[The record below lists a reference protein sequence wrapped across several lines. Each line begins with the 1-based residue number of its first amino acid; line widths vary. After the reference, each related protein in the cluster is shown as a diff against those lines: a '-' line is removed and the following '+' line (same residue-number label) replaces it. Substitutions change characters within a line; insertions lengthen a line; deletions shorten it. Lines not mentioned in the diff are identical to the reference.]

1 MGVNPLVL
9 KKIETQRTS
18 MKKLIPILS
27 ILSILLVPVPVYA
40 HAFGQRYDLPI
51 PLSYFMAGAAAT
63 VALSF
68 VVIGIFLRGGSA
80 QFRYPRFN
88 LLSLPGATLTSQIKV
103 LAAQVISALLLLLVL
118 ATSLFG
124 SDNPLAN
131 FSPTFVWIIWWV
143 GMGYIAAL
151 FGNLWMLINPWKA
164 LYEWTEWLLK
174 SLGAKFP
181 FALSL
186 SNGMSAGLRPYPA
199 GWDAMPALIAF
210 LAFVW
215 LENVYPGS
223 IIPRYL
229 GIIIIAYSVYTFGG
243 MLLYGKHV
251 WLRYGDPFAVL
262 FGIFAR
268 FSPTEVRVLGGSCE
282 QCELDCDTD
291 SEADDSCVDCYACYE
306 RAVVSRQQMNS
317 FPLDGG
323 RSGWGC
329 ASITAQFN
337 IRPWAAGLVS
347 VGRVSWQ
354 TCAFVV
360 LALAAVT
367 FDGLQETTNWLAVQT
382 VGLRLLGPG
391 GVSVVDTLGVVLIPL
406 LFLGIYLLFCLGIRA
421 LSSEQASLSEVAR
434 AYVFSLVPIALA
446 YNMAHF
452 LSLLLVQ
459 GQLIIPLAADPFG
472 FGWDVFGGAGYRID
486 PTVISTRFAWIV
498 SVGAIVVGHIIS
510 VYVAHTIAIRR
521 APSHALALR
530 GQYPMLALMVFYTA
544 VSLWIIAQ
552 PIVAQ

>member
-1 MGVNPLVL
+1 MAYRL
-9 KKIETQRTS
+9 S
-18 MKKLIPILS
+18 LIAL
-27 ILSILLVPVPVYA
+27 LAAVGLALVPAPVYA

-68 VVIGIFLRGGSA
+68 VVIGVFLKGGSA

-88 LLSLPGATLTSQIKV
+88 LLSLPGVTLTSRIKSAVAQALSV
-103 LAAQVISALLLLLVL
+103 LMLLLVL
-118 ATSLFG
+118 ATSMFG
-124 SDNPLAN
+124 SDNPLEN

-151 FGNLWMLINPWKA
+151 FGNVWMLINPWKA
-164 LYEWTEWLLK
+164 LFEWAEWLLK
-174 SLGAKFP
+174 RAGT
-181 FALSL
+181 
-186 SNGMSAGLRPYPA
+186 GMPEPRPYRA
-199 GWDAMPALIAF
+199 EWSGMPALIAF

-229 GIIIIAYSVYTFGG
+229 GIIIIAYSVYVFGG

-268 FSPTEVRVLGGSCE
+268 FSPTEVRVVSGNCE
-282 QCELDCDTD
+282 QCELDCDTG
-291 SEADDSCVDCYACYE
+291 SEAYEGPRESSCVDCYACYE
-306 RAVVSRQQMNS
+306 RAGSQQSGVSGQISEVRGRWEVTTRRCS
-317 FPLDGG
+317 A
-323 RSGWGC
+323 RSGQ
-329 ASITAQFN
+329 ASGVREFN

-367 FDGLQETTNWLAVQT
+367 FDGLQETTNWLSVQT
-382 VGLRLLGPG
+382 VGLRLLGPS

-421 LSSEQASLSEVAR
+421 LSGERDSLSEVAR

-459 GQLIIPLAADPFG
+459 GQLIIPLASDPFG
-472 FGWDVFGGAGYRID
+472 FGWDIFGGAGYRID
-486 PTVISTRFAWIV
+486 PMVISARFAWIV
-498 SVGAIVVGHIIS
+498 SIAAIVIGHIVS
-510 VYVAHTIAIRR
+510 VYIAHTIAIRR
-521 APSHALALR
+521 ATSHAFALR

-552 PIVAQ
+552 PIVAG

>member
-1 MGVNPLVL
+1 MTRAVLATLLGVGAFSLAGG
-9 KKIETQRTS
+9 
-18 MKKLIPILS
+18 
-27 ILSILLVPVPVYA
+27 PVYA

-68 VVIGIFLRGGSA
+68 VVIGLFLRGGSA
-80 QFRYPRFN
+80 EYRYPRFN
-88 LLSLPGATLTSQIKV
+88 LLSLPGVPLTSRIKAV
-103 LAAQVISALLLLLVL
+103 VAQVLSVLLLLLVI
-118 ATSLFG
+118 ATSFLG
-124 SDNPLAN
+124 SDNPLEN
-131 FSPTFVWIIWWV
+131 FAPTFVWIIWWV

-164 LYEWTEWLLK
+164 LYEFVEWLLK
-174 SLGAKFP
+174 HVGH
-181 FALSL
+181 
-186 SNGMSAGLRPYPA
+186 GMPEPRLYPP

-223 IIPRYL
+223 IVPRYL
-229 GIIIIAYSVYTFGG
+229 GVITVAYSIYTFGG
-243 MLLYGKHV
+243 MLLYGKHA
-251 WLRYGDPFAVL
+251 WLRYGDPFTML
-262 FGIFAR
+262 YGIFAR
-268 FSPTEVRVLGGSCE
+268 FSPTEVRVVGGGCE
-282 QCELDCDTD
+282 DCEPDCASDVHPSTSSGRTESD
-291 SEADDSCVDCYACYE
+291 CVDCYACYE
-306 RAVVSRQQMNS
+306 RAEPSQR
-317 FPLDGG
+317 
-323 RSGWGC
+323 
-329 ASITAQFN
+329 QFN
-337 IRPWAAGLVS
+337 IRPWAAGLAS

-354 TCAFVV
+354 ACAFVV

-367 FDGLQETTNWLAVQT
+367 FDGLQETTNWLGLQT
-382 VGLRLLGPG
+382 IGLRLLGPG

-406 LFLGIYLLFCLGIRA
+406 LFLGIYLLFCIGIRA
-421 LSSEQASLSEVAR
+421 LSGERASLSEVAR

-459 GQLIIPLAADPFG
+459 GQLIIPLTSDPFG
-472 FGWDVFGGAGYRID
+472 LGWDIFGTAGYRID
-486 PTVISTRFAWIV
+486 PTVVSTKFAWIV
-498 SVGAIVVGHIIS
+498 SVGAIVVGHIVS
-510 VYVAHTIAIRR
+510 VYIAHTIAVRR
-521 APSHALALR
+521 APSHRLALR

>member
-1 MGVNPLVL
+1 MAYRL
-9 KKIETQRTS
+9 S
-18 MKKLIPILS
+18 LIA
-27 ILSILLVPVPVYA
+27 LLVAVGLALAPAPAYA

-63 VALSF
+63 VVLSF
-68 VVIGIFLRGGSA
+68 AVIGIFLRGSSA
-80 QFRYPRFN
+80 QYRYPRFN
-88 LLSLPGATLTSQIKV
+88 LLALPGATLTSRIKSAV
-103 LAAQVISALLLLLVL
+103 AQVISVLLLLLVI
-118 ATSLFG
+118 AASLFG
-124 SDNPLAN
+124 SDNPLTN
-131 FSPTFVWIIWWV
+131 ISPTFVWIIWWV

-164 LYEWTEWLLK
+164 LYEWTEWLLQI
-174 SLGAKFP
+174 LGAKIP

-186 SNGMSAGLRPYPA
+186 SKGMSAGLRPYPA
-199 GWDAMPALIAF
+199 GWDMMPALIAF

-229 GIIIIAYSVYTFGG
+229 GVIIIAYSVYTFGG
-243 MLLYGKHV
+243 MLLYGKHT
-251 WLRYGDPFAVL
+251 WLRCGDPFAVL

-268 FSPTEVRVLGGSCE
+268 FSPTEVRVLGGNCAS
-282 QCELDCDTD
+282 CELDCAPGVSGIRPEPVEGQEESD
-291 SEADDSCVDCYACYE
+291 CVDCYACYD
-306 RAVVSRQQMNS
+306 RAEPAQR
-317 FPLDGG
+317 
-323 RSGWGC
+323 
-329 ASITAQFN
+329 QFN
-337 IRPWAAGLVS
+337 IRPWSAGLVN

-354 TCAFVV
+354 ACAFVI

-367 FDGLQETTNWLAVQT
+367 FDGLQETTNWLTVQT

-391 GVSVVDTLGVVLIPL
+391 GVSVIDTLGVVLIPL

-421 LSSEQASLSEVAR
+421 LSREQASLSEVAR

-459 GQLIIPLAADPFG
+459 GQLIIPLASDPFG
-472 FGWDVFGGAGYRID
+472 FRWDIFGTAGYRID
-486 PTVISTRFAWIV
+486 PTVISTKLAWIV
-498 SVGAIVVGHIIS
+498 SIAAIIIGHIVS
-510 VYVAHTIAIRR
+510 VYIAHTIAIRR
-521 APSHALALR
+521 APGHALALR

-552 PIVAQ
+552 PIVAG

>member
-1 MGVNPLVL
+1 
-9 KKIETQRTS
+9 
-18 MKKLIPILS
+18 MKKTLYILF
-27 ILSILLVPVPVYA
+27 ILSILLLPTPVYS

-51 PLSYFMAGAAAT
+51 PLSYFMAGAATT

-68 VVIGIFLRGGSA
+68 VVIGMFLKGGSA
-80 QFRYPRFN
+80 EYRYPRFN
-88 LLSLPGATLTSQIKV
+88 LLSLPGVTLTSRVKARV
-103 LAAQVISALLLLLVL
+103 AQVLSVLLLLLII

-164 LYEWTEWLLK
+164 LYEWAEWLLK
-174 SLGAKFP
+174 GVGVTMPTPRA
-181 FALSL
+181 
-186 SNGMSAGLRPYPA
+186 YPA
-199 GWDAMPALIAF
+199 SWDAMPALIGF

-223 IIPRYL
+223 IVPRYL
-229 GIIIIAYSVYTFGG
+229 GIVIIVYSLYTFGG
-243 MLLYGKHV
+243 MIVFGKHI
-251 WLRYGDPFAVL
+251 WLKYGDPFSVL

-268 FSPTEVRVLGGSCE
+268 FSPTEVRAVGGGCDE
-282 QCELDCDTD
+282 CELHCDAGYDPSISSGRTD
-291 SEADDSCVDCYACYE
+291 SDCVDCYACFE
-306 RAVVSRQQMNS
+306 RAEPSHQ
-317 FPLDGG
+317 
-323 RSGWGC
+323 
-329 ASITAQFN
+329 QFN
-337 IRPWAAGLVS
+337 LRPWAAGLVS

-354 TCAFVV
+354 ACAFVV

-367 FDGLQETTNWLAVQT
+367 FDGLQETAHWLGVQT
-382 VGLRLLGPG
+382 VGLRMLGPG

-406 LFLGIYLLFCLGIRA
+406 LFLGIYLLFCIGIRA
-421 LSSEQASLSEVAR
+421 LSGESASLSEVAR

-459 GQLIIPLAADPFG
+459 GQFVIPLASDPFG
-472 FGWDVFGGAGYRID
+472 FGWNVFGTAGYRID
-486 PTVISTRFAWIV
+486 PSVISTKLAWIV
-498 SVGAIVVGHIIS
+498 SVAAIVIGHIVS
-510 VYVAHTIAIRR
+510 VYIAHTIAVRR
-521 APSHALALR
+521 APNHSLALR

>member
-1 MGVNPLVL
+1 
-9 KKIETQRTS
+9 
-18 MKKLIPILS
+18 MKKIPILS
-27 ILSILLVPVPVYA
+27 ILIILLLPVPVYA

-68 VVIGIFLRGGSA
+68 VVIGLFLKGGSSEY
-80 QFRYPRFN
+80 RYPRFN
-88 LLSLPGATLTSQIKV
+88 LLSLPGTRLTSRIKAV
-103 LAAQVISALLLLLVL
+103 VAQVLSVLLLLLVL
-118 ATSLFG
+118 ATSFLG

-131 FSPTFVWIIWWV
+131 LSPTFVWIIWWV
-143 GMGYIAAL
+143 GIGYIAAL

-164 LYEWTEWLLK
+164 LYEFAEWLLK
-174 SLGAKFP
+174 RVGV
-181 FALSL
+181 
-186 SNGMSAGLRPYPA
+186 GMPEPRPYPV

-223 IIPRYL
+223 IVPRYL
-229 GIIIIAYSVYTFGG
+229 GVITVAYSIYTFGG

-251 WLRYGDPFAVL
+251 WLRYGDPFAML

-268 FSPTEVRVLGGSCE
+268 FSPTEVRVVGGACNA
-282 QCELDCDTD
+282 CELGCVA
-291 SEADDSCVDCYACYE
+291 SSASQPSPIKGEGAISCVDCYACYE
-306 RAVVSRQQMNS
+306 RAEPSQR
-317 FPLDGG
+317 
-323 RSGWGC
+323 
-329 ASITAQFN
+329 QFN

-354 TCAFVV
+354 ACAFVV

-421 LSSEQASLSEVAR
+421 LSGERASLSEVAR

-459 GQLIIPLAADPFG
+459 GQLIIPLASDPFG
-472 FGWDVFGGAGYRID
+472 FGWDFFGTAGYRID
-486 PTVISTRFAWIV
+486 PTVISTKFAWIV
-498 SVGAIVVGHIIS
+498 SVGAIVVGHIVS
-510 VYVAHTIAIRR
+510 VYIAHTIAVRR
-521 APSHALALR
+521 APSHRLALR

-552 PIVAQ
+552 PIVAG

>member
-1 MGVNPLVL
+1 MKNPLL
-9 KKIETQRTS
+9 
-18 MKKLIPILS
+18 ILS
-27 ILSILLVPVPVYA
+27 ILLVLLVPVPVYA

-68 VVIGIFLRGGSA
+68 VVIGMFLKGGNA
-80 QFRYPRFN
+80 EYRYPRFN
-88 LLSLPGATLTSQIKV
+88 LHSLPGVRFTSRVKAAV
-103 LAAQVISALLLLLVL
+103 AQVLSVSLLLLVL
-118 ATSLFG
+118 ATALFG

-131 FSPTFVWIIWWV
+131 FSPTFVWIVWWV

-164 LYEWTEWLLK
+164 LYEWAEWLLK
-174 SLGAKFP
+174 RAGA
-181 FALSL
+181 
-186 SNGMSAGLRPYPA
+186 GMPAPRSYPA

-223 IIPRYL
+223 IVPRYL
-229 GIIIIAYSVYTFGG
+229 GVIIIAYSVYTFGG
-243 MLLYGKHV
+243 MLLFGKHV
-251 WLRYGDPFAVL
+251 WLRYGDPFSTL

-268 FSPTEVRVLGGSCE
+268 FSPTEVRVNGSGCE
-282 QCELDCDTD
+282 VCELSCDT
-291 SEADDSCVDCYACYE
+291 SSKVDDGCVDCYACYE
-306 RAVVSRQQMNS
+306 RAEPAQR
-317 FPLDGG
+317 
-323 RSGWGC
+323 
-329 ASITAQFN
+329 QFN
-337 IRPWAAGLVS
+337 LRPWAAGLVS
-347 VGRVSWQ
+347 VGHVSWQ

-367 FDGLQETTNWLAVQT
+367 FDGLQETTNWLAAQT
-382 VGLRLLGPG
+382 LGLRLLGSG
-391 GVSVVDTLGVVLIPL
+391 GVSVIDTLGVVLIPL

-421 LSSEQASLSEVAR
+421 LSEERAALPEVAR

-459 GQLIIPLAADPFG
+459 GQHIIPLASDPFG
-472 FGWDVFGGAGYRID
+472 LGWDIFGGAGYRID

-498 SVGAIVVGHIIS
+498 SVGAIVIGHIVS
-510 VYVAHTIAIRR
+510 VYIAHTIAIRR
-521 APSHALALR
+521 ARSHRLALR

>member
-1 MGVNPLVL
+1 
-9 KKIETQRTS
+9 
-18 MKKLIPILS
+18 MKKTLSILF
-27 ILSILLVPVPVYA
+27 ILSILLLPAPVYA

-68 VVIGIFLRGGSA
+68 VVIGMFLKGGSA
-80 QFRYPRFN
+80 EYRYPRFN
-88 LLSLPGATLTSQIKV
+88 LLSLPGVTLTSRIKALV
-103 LAAQVISALLLLLVL
+103 AQVLSVLLLLLVI

-164 LYEWTEWLLK
+164 LYEWAEWLLK
-174 SLGAKFP
+174 CVGKGLPA
-181 FALSL
+181 
-186 SNGMSAGLRPYPA
+186 LRPYPA

-210 LAFVW
+210 LGFVW

-223 IIPRYL
+223 IVPRYL
-229 GIIIIAYSVYTFGG
+229 GIIIIVYSLYTFGG
-243 MLLYGKHV
+243 MIVFGKHI
-251 WLRYGDPFAVL
+251 WLRYGDPFSVL
-262 FGIFAR
+262 FSIFAR
-268 FSPTEVRVLGGSCE
+268 FSPTEVRAVGGGCDE
-282 QCELDCDTD
+282 CELDCDAGSDPSIRSGQTEPD
-291 SEADDSCVDCYACYE
+291 CVDCYACFE
-306 RAVVSRQQMNS
+306 RAEPSHR
-317 FPLDGG
+317 
-323 RSGWGC
+323 
-329 ASITAQFN
+329 QFN
-337 IRPWAAGLVS
+337 LRPWATGLVS

-354 TCAFVV
+354 ACAFVV
-360 LALAAVT
+360 LGLAAVT
-367 FDGLQETTNWLAVQT
+367 FDGLQETTNWLGVQT

-406 LFLGIYLLFCLGIRA
+406 LFLGIYLLFCIGIRA
-421 LSSEQASLSEVAR
+421 LSGESASLSEVAR

-459 GQLIIPLAADPFG
+459 GQLMIPLASDPFG
-472 FGWDVFGGAGYRID
+472 FGWNIFGAAGYRID
-486 PTVISTRFAWIV
+486 PTVITTKFAWIV
-498 SVGAIVVGHIIS
+498 SVAAIVIGHIVS
-510 VYVAHTIAIRR
+510 VYIAHTIAVRH
-521 APSHALALR
+521 APNHSLALR
-530 GQYPMLALMVFYTA
+530 GQYPMLALMVFYTTI
-544 VSLWIIAQ
+544 SLWIIAQ

>member
-1 MGVNPLVL
+1 
-9 KKIETQRTS
+9 
-18 MKKLIPILS
+18 MKKTIPILS
-27 ILSILLVPVPVYA
+27 ILFILLAPAPAYA

-68 VVIGIFLRGGSA
+68 VVIGLFLRGGSA
-80 QFRYPRFN
+80 QFHYPRFN
-88 LLSLPGATLTSQIKV
+88 LLAIPGVTLTSRIKSAV
-103 LAAQVISALLLLLVL
+103 AQVLSVLLLLLVI

-131 FSPTFVWIIWWV
+131 LSPTFVWIIWWV
-143 GMGYIAAL
+143 GMGYISAL

-164 LYEWTEWLLK
+164 LYEWAEWLLK
-174 SLGAKFP
+174 RAGA
-181 FALSL
+181 
-186 SNGMSAGLRPYPA
+186 GMPAPRPYPA
-199 GWDAMPALIAF
+199 GWDRMPALIAF

-243 MLLYGKHV
+243 MLLYGKHI
-251 WLRYGDPFAVL
+251 WLKYGDPFAVL

-268 FSPTEVRVLGGSCE
+268 FSPTEIRVVGGNCE
-282 QCELDCDTD
+282 ECELDCTPDNAND
-291 SEADDSCVDCYACYE
+291 GCVDCYACYE
-306 RAVVSRQQMNS
+306 QVVPSPS
-317 FPLDGG
+317 GG
-323 RSGWGC
+323 RLGRGQSEPI
-329 ASITAQFN
+329 AATREFN

-367 FDGLQETTNWLAVQT
+367 LDGLQETTNWLSVQT

-391 GVSVVDTLGVVLIPL
+391 GVSVIDTLGVVLIPL

-421 LSSEQASLSEVAR
+421 LSGERASLSEVAR

-459 GQLIIPLAADPFG
+459 GQLIIPLASDPFG
-472 FGWDVFGGAGYRID
+472 FGWNILGGAGYRID
-486 PTVISTRFAWIV
+486 PTVISTKFAWII
-498 SVGAIVVGHIIS
+498 SVGAIVIGHIIS
-510 VYVAHTIAIRR
+510 VYIAHTIAIRR
-521 APSHALALR
+521 APTHALALR

>member
-1 MGVNPLVL
+1 
-9 KKIETQRTS
+9 
-18 MKKLIPILS
+18 MKKLLPILS
-27 ILSILLVPVPVYA
+27 ILFILLAPVPVYA

-68 VVIGIFLRGGSA
+68 VVIGIFLKGGSA

-88 LLSLPGATLTSQIKV
+88 LLSLPGVTLTSRIKSAV
-103 LAAQVISALLLLLVL
+103 AQVLSVLLLLLVL

-174 SLGAKFP
+174 RAGA
-181 FALSL
+181 
-186 SNGMSAGLRPYPA
+186 GMPTPRPYPT

-229 GIIIIAYSVYTFGG
+229 GIITIAYSVYTLGG

-268 FSPTEVRVLGGSCE
+268 FSPTEVRVVGGNCE
-282 QCELDCDTD
+282 ERELDCAP
-291 SEADDSCVDCYACYE
+291 SVRPELVEGQGEADCVDCYACYE
-306 RAVVSRQQMNS
+306 RAEPAQR
-317 FPLDGG
+317 
-323 RSGWGC
+323 
-329 ASITAQFN
+329 QFN

-367 FDGLQETTNWLAVQT
+367 FDGLQETTNWLSVQT

-391 GVSVVDTLGVVLIPL
+391 GVSVIDTLGVVLIPL

-421 LSSEQASLSEVAR
+421 LSREQASLSEVAR

-459 GQLIIPLAADPFG
+459 GQLIIPLASDPFG
-472 FGWDVFGGAGYRID
+472 FGWNIFGGAGYRID
-486 PTVISTRFAWIV
+486 PTVISTKFAWIV
-498 SVGAIVVGHIIS
+498 SVGAIVIGHIIS
-510 VYVAHTIAIRR
+510 VYIAHTIAIRR
-521 APSHALALR
+521 APTHALALR

-552 PIVAQ
+552 PIVAG

>member
-1 MGVNPLVL
+1 
-9 KKIETQRTS
+9 
-18 MKKLIPILS
+18 MKKHLTILS
-27 ILSILLVPVPVYA
+27 ILSILLAPAPVYA

-68 VVIGIFLRGGSA
+68 AVIGIFLRGGSA
-80 QFRYPRFN
+80 EYRYPRFN
-88 LLSLPGATLTSQIKV
+88 LLALPTVTPTSRIKAGV
-103 LAAQVISALLLLLVL
+103 ARALSVLLLLLVL

-124 SDNPLAN
+124 SDNPLTN
-131 FSPTFVWIIWWV
+131 LSPTFVWIIWWV
-143 GMGYIAAL
+143 GMGYISAL

-164 LYEWTEWLLK
+164 IYECAEWLLQRA
-174 SLGAKFP
+174 GMP
-181 FALSL
+181 FDRLMA
-186 SNGMSAGLRPYPA
+186 NGYGGGLRPYPA
-199 GWDAMPALIAF
+199 NWDAMPALIAF

-223 IIPRYL
+223 IVPRYL
-229 GIIIIAYSVYTFGG
+229 GIIIIAYSLYTLGG
-243 MLLYGKHV
+243 MLLFGKHV
-251 WLRYGDPFAVL
+251 WLRYGDPFSTL

-268 FSPTEVRVLGGSCE
+268 FSPTEVRVVAGSCE
-282 QCELDCDTD
+282 ACELDCALDGDPSTNPEQTISGRTGLD
-291 SEADDSCVDCYACYE
+291 CVDCYACFE
-306 RAVVSRQQMNS
+306 RAPAER
-317 FPLDGG
+317 
-323 RSGWGC
+323 R
-329 ASITAQFN
+329 QFN
-337 IRPWAAGLVS
+337 LRPWAAGLVPS
-347 VGRVSWQ
+347 DRVSWQ

-367 FDGLQETTNWLAVQT
+367 FDGLQETTGWLGVQT
-382 VGLRLLGPG
+382 IGLRLLGPS
-391 GVSVVDTLGVVLIPL
+391 GVSVIDTLGVVLIPL
-406 LFLGIYLLFCLGIRA
+406 LFIGIYLLFCIGIRA
-421 LSSEQASLSEVAR
+421 LSGEQASLAEVAG

-459 GQLIIPLAADPFG
+459 GQLIIPLASDPFG
-472 FGWDVFGGAGYRID
+472 FGWDIFGSSGYRID
-486 PTVISTRFAWIV
+486 PTVISTKFAWIV

-510 VYVAHTIAIRR
+510 VYIAHTIAIRR

>member
-1 MGVNPLVL
+1 MTDI
-9 KKIETQRTS
+9 KKT
-18 MKKLIPILS
+18 LPILS
-27 ILSILLVPVPVYA
+27 ILCILLLPAPLYA

-68 VVIGIFLRGGSA
+68 VVIGMFLRGGSA
-80 QFRYPRFN
+80 EYRYPRFN
-88 LLSLPGATLTSQIKV
+88 LLSLPGAALTSRIKALV
-103 LAAQVISALLLLLVL
+103 AQVISVLLLLLVI
-118 ATSLFG
+118 AASLFG
-124 SDNPLAN
+124 SDNPLTN
-131 FSPTFVWIIWWV
+131 LSPTFVWIIWWV

-164 LYEWTEWLLK
+164 LYEWAEWLLK
-174 SLGAKFP
+174 RAGTKIP
-181 FALSL
+181 FALNL
-186 SNGMSAGLRPYPA
+186 SKGMSAGLRPYPA
-199 GWDAMPALIAF
+199 GWDMMPALVAF

-229 GIIIIAYSVYTFGG
+229 GVIIIAYSVYTFGG
-243 MLLYGKHV
+243 MLLYGKHT
-251 WLRYGDPFAVL
+251 WLRYGDPLAVL

-268 FSPTEVRVLGGSCE
+268 FSPTEVRVVNGNCDD
-282 QCELDCDTD
+282 CELDCATD
-291 SEADDSCVDCYACYE
+291 GSPSTSSGRTDWDCVDCYACYE
-306 RAVVSRQQMNS
+306 RAEPAR
-317 FPLDGG
+317 
-323 RSGWGC
+323 R
-329 ASITAQFN
+329 QFN
-337 IRPWAAGLVS
+337 IRPWAAGLVN

-354 TCAFVV
+354 ACAFVI

-406 LFLGIYLLFCLGIRA
+406 LFLGIYLLFCIAIRA
-421 LSSEQASLSEVAR
+421 LSREQVSLPEVAR

-459 GQLIIPLAADPFG
+459 GQLIIPLASDPFD
-472 FGWDVFGGAGYRID
+472 FGWDIFGTAGYRID
-486 PTVISTRFAWIV
+486 PTVISNRFAWIV
-498 SVGAIVVGHIIS
+498 SVGAIVVGHIVS
-510 VYVAHTIAIRR
+510 VYIAHTIAVRR
-521 APSHALALR
+521 APSHSLALR

-552 PIVAQ
+552 PIVAG

>member
-1 MGVNPLVL
+1 MTRVIVAA
-9 KKIETQRTS
+9 
-18 MKKLIPILS
+18 
-27 ILSILLVPVPVYA
+27 LLAAGAFGAAGAPVYA

-68 VVIGIFLRGGSA
+68 VVIGLFLRGGSA
-80 QFRYPRFN
+80 EYRYPRFD
-88 LLSLPGATLTSQIKV
+88 LLSLPGVQLTSRIKAVVAQIISV
-103 LAAQVISALLLLLVL
+103 LLFLLVI

-131 FSPTFVWIIWWV
+131 LSPTFVWIIWWV

-164 LYEWTEWLLK
+164 LYEFAEWLLK
-174 SLGAKFP
+174 R
-181 FALSL
+181 
-186 SNGMSAGLRPYPA
+186 AGVDMPEPRPYPA

-223 IIPRYL
+223 IVPRYL
-229 GIIIIAYSVYTFGG
+229 GIITVAYSVYTLGG

-251 WLRYGDPFAVL
+251 WLRYGDPFTML
-262 FGIFAR
+262 YGIFAR
-268 FSPTEVRVLGGSCE
+268 FSPTEVRVVGGNCRECDLGCGTSPPSQPFPLMGE
-282 QCELDCDTD
+282 W
-291 SEADDSCVDCYACYE
+291 AISCVDCYACYE
-306 RAVVSRQQMNS
+306 RAEPSQR
-317 FPLDGG
+317 
-323 RSGWGC
+323 
-329 ASITAQFN
+329 QFN

-354 TCAFVV
+354 SCAFVV

-391 GVSVVDTLGVVLIPL
+391 GVSVMDTLGVVLIPL

-421 LSSEQASLSEVAR
+421 LSGERASLSEVAR

-459 GQLIIPLAADPFG
+459 GQLIIPLASDPFG
-472 FGWDVFGGAGYRID
+472 LGWDIFGTAGYRID
-486 PTVISTRFAWIV
+486 PTVISTKIAWIV
-498 SVGAIVVGHIIS
+498 SVGAIVVGHIVS
-510 VYVAHTIAIRR
+510 VYIAHTIAVRR
-521 APSHALALR
+521 APSHRLALR

-552 PIVAQ
+552 PIVAE

>member
-1 MGVNPLVL
+1 
-9 KKIETQRTS
+9 
-18 MKKLIPILS
+18 MKKSLPILS
-27 ILSILLVPVPVYA
+27 ILLILLLPVPAYA

-68 VVIGIFLRGGSA
+68 VVIGLFLKGGSA
-80 QFRYPRFN
+80 QFQYPHFN
-88 LLSLPGATLTSQIKV
+88 LLALPGVTLTSRIKSAV
-103 LAAQVISALLLLLVL
+103 AQVLSVLLLLLVI
-118 ATSLFG
+118 AASLFG
-124 SDNPLAN
+124 SDNPLTN
-131 FSPTFVWIIWWV
+131 LSPTFVWIIWWV
-143 GMGYIAAL
+143 GMGYISAL
-151 FGNLWMLINPWKA
+151 FGNLWMLINPWKT
-164 LYEWTEWLLK
+164 LYEWAEWLLK
-174 SLGAKFP
+174 RVVRQSHHERTQDAQSVRP
-181 FALSL
+181 EPALSTAE
-186 SNGMSAGLRPYPA
+186 GPVEGRVRAGLLTYPA
-199 GWDAMPALIAF
+199 GWDTMPALIAF

-229 GIIIIAYSVYTFGG
+229 GGIIIAYSVYTFGG
-243 MLLYGKHV
+243 MLLYGKHT
-251 WLRYGDPFAVL
+251 WLRYGDPFTVL

-268 FSPTEVRVLGGSCE
+268 FSPTEVRVVGV
-282 QCELDCDTD
+282 DCD
-291 SEADDSCVDCYACYE
+291 ECVDCYACFE
-306 RAVVSRQQMNS
+306 RASVKQR
-317 FPLDGG
+317 
-323 RSGWGC
+323 
-329 ASITAQFN
+329 QFN

-367 FDGLQETTNWLAVQT
+367 FDGLQETTNWLSVQT

-391 GVSVVDTLGVVLIPL
+391 GVSVIDTLGVVLIPL

-421 LSSEQASLSEVAR
+421 LSREQASLSEVAR

-459 GQLIIPLAADPFG
+459 GQLIIPLASDPFG
-472 FGWDVFGGAGYRID
+472 FGWDIFGTAGYRID
-486 PTVISTRFAWIV
+486 PTVISTKFAWIV
-498 SVGAIVVGHIIS
+498 SVGAIVVGHIVS
-510 VYVAHTIAIRR
+510 VYIAHTIAVRR
-521 APSHALALR
+521 APSHKLALR

>member
-1 MGVNPLVL
+1 MSSTSSASKP
-9 KKIETQRTS
+9 KSRTHS
-18 MKKLIPILS
+18 SISCILFLMKKHLTILF
-27 ILSILLVPVPVYA
+27 ILFILLVPAPVYA

-68 VVIGIFLRGGSA
+68 AVIGIFLRGGSA
-80 QFRYPRFN
+80 EYRYPRFN
-88 LLSLPGATLTSQIKV
+88 LLAMPTVTLTSRIKAGV
-103 LAAQVISALLLLLVL
+103 TRALSVLLLLLVL

-124 SDNPLAN
+124 SDNPLTN
-131 FSPTFVWIIWWV
+131 LSPTFVWIIWWV

-174 SLGAKFP
+174 SPGTKLP
-181 FALSL
+181 FALRL
-186 SNGMSAGLRPYPA
+186 SKGMRAGLRPYPT

-223 IIPRYL
+223 IAPRYL
-229 GIIIIAYSVYTFGG
+229 GIIIIAYSLYTLGG

-251 WLRYGDPFAVL
+251 WLRYGDPFSTL

-268 FSPTEVRVLGGSCE
+268 FSPTEARVVGSSCE
-282 QCELDCDTD
+282 ACELDCAPDGAPSTG
-291 SEADDSCVDCYACYE
+291 SEPTRAGRAELDCVDCYACFE
-306 RAVVSRQQMNS
+306 RAAAER
-317 FPLDGG
+317 
-323 RSGWGC
+323 R
-329 ASITAQFN
+329 QFN
-337 IRPWAAGLVS
+337 LRPWAAGLVPAE
-347 VGRVSWQ
+347 RVSWQ
-354 TCAFVV
+354 ACTFVV

-367 FDGLQETTNWLAVQT
+367 FDGLQETTNWLGVQT
-382 VGLRLLGPG
+382 IGLRLLGPG

-406 LFLGIYLLFCLGIRA
+406 LFLGIYLLFCIGIRA
-421 LSSEQASLSEVAR
+421 LSGEQASLSEVAR

-459 GQLIIPLAADPFG
+459 GQLIIPLASDPFG
-472 FGWDVFGGAGYRID
+472 FGWDVFGSSGYRID

-510 VYVAHTIAIRR
+510 VYIAHTIAIRR
-521 APSHALALR
+521 ASSHALALR
-530 GQYPMLALMVFYTA
+530 GQYPMLTLMVFYTA

>member
-1 MGVNPLVL
+1 
-9 KKIETQRTS
+9 
-18 MKKLIPILS
+18 MKKTIPILS
-27 ILSILLVPVPVYA
+27 ILFILLLPTHAYA

-68 VVIGIFLRGGSA
+68 VVIGIFLKGGSA

-88 LLSLPGATLTSQIKV
+88 LLSLPGVTLTSRIKSAV
-103 LAAQVISALLLLLVL
+103 AQALSVLLLLLVL

-131 FSPTFVWIIWWV
+131 LSPTFVWIIWWV

-174 SLGAKFP
+174 RAGT
-181 FALSL
+181 
-186 SNGMSAGLRPYPA
+186 GMPAPRPYPA
-199 GWDAMPALIAF
+199 GWDSMPALFAF

-229 GIIIIAYSVYTFGG
+229 AIIIIAYSVYTLGG

-251 WLRYGDPFAVL
+251 WLRYGDPFTVL

-268 FSPTEVRVLGGSCE
+268 FSPTEVRVVGGNCE
-282 QCELDCDTD
+282 ECELDCTPDNAND
-291 SEADDSCVDCYACYE
+291 GCVDCYACYE
-306 RAVVSRQQMNS
+306 RAEPAQR
-317 FPLDGG
+317 
-323 RSGWGC
+323 
-329 ASITAQFN
+329 QFN

-367 FDGLQETTNWLAVQT
+367 FDGLQETTNWLSVQT

-391 GVSVVDTLGVVLIPL
+391 GVSVIDTLGVVLIPL

-421 LSSEQASLSEVAR
+421 LSREQASLSEVAR

-452 LSLLLVQ
+452 MSLLLVQ
-459 GQLIIPLAADPFG
+459 GQLIIPLASDPFG
-472 FGWDVFGGAGYRID
+472 FGWDIFGGAGYRID
-486 PTVISTRFAWIV
+486 PTVISTKFAWIV
-498 SVGAIVVGHIIS
+498 SVGAIVIGHIVS
-510 VYVAHTIAIRR
+510 VYIAHTIAIRR
-521 APSHALALR
+521 ATTHSLALR

-552 PIVAQ
+552 PIVAG

>member
-1 MGVNPLVL
+1 
-9 KKIETQRTS
+9 
-18 MKKLIPILS
+18 MKKSLPILS
-27 ILSILLVPVPVYA
+27 ILFILSVPAPVYA

-68 VVIGIFLRGGSA
+68 VVIGIFLKGGSV

-88 LLSLPGATLTSQIKV
+88 LLSLPGVTLTSRIKSV
-103 LAAQVISALLLLLVL
+103 TAQVLSVLLLLLVL

-124 SDNPLAN
+124 SGNPLTN

-164 LYEWTEWLLK
+164 LYEWADWLLK
-174 SLGAKFP
+174 R
-181 FALSL
+181 
-186 SNGMSAGLRPYPA
+186 AGTGLPTPRSYPA
-199 GWDAMPALIAF
+199 GWDRMPALIAF

-229 GIIIIAYSVYTFGG
+229 GIIIITYSVYTFGG

-268 FSPTEVRVLGGSCE
+268 FSPTEVRVVGSNCE
-282 QCELDCDTD
+282 ECELDCD
-291 SEADDSCVDCYACYE
+291 SEIPEDGCVDCYACYE
-306 RAVVSRQQMNS
+306 RTEPSQR
-317 FPLDGG
+317 
-323 RSGWGC
+323 
-329 ASITAQFN
+329 QFN
-337 IRPWAAGLVS
+337 IRPWAAGLVP

-367 FDGLQETTNWLAVQT
+367 FDGLQETTNWLSIQT

-391 GVSVVDTLGVVLIPL
+391 GVSVIDTLGVVLIPL

-421 LSSEQASLSEVAR
+421 LSGEKASLSEVAR

-459 GQLIIPLAADPFG
+459 GQLIIPLASDPFG

-486 PTVISTRFAWIV
+486 PTVISTKFAWIV
-498 SVGAIVVGHIIS
+498 SVGAIVIGHIIS
-510 VYVAHTIAIRR
+510 VYIAHTIAIRR
-521 APSHALALR
+521 ATGHALALR

-552 PIVAQ
+552 PITAQ

>member
-1 MGVNPLVL
+1 M
-9 KKIETQRTS
+9 R
-18 MKKLIPILS
+18 KLFPILP
-27 ILSILLVPVPVYA
+27 ILFILLAPVPVYA

-68 VVIGIFLRGGSA
+68 VVIGIFLKGGSA

-88 LLSLPGATLTSQIKV
+88 LLSLPGVTLTSRIKSAV
-103 LAAQVISALLLLLVL
+103 AQVLSVLLLLLVL
-118 ATSLFG
+118 ATSLLG
-124 SDNPLAN
+124 SDNPLEN

-164 LYEWTEWLLK
+164 LYELTEWLLK
-174 SLGAKFP
+174 SLGAKIP

-186 SNGMSAGLRPYPA
+186 SKGMNSGLRPYPA

-229 GIIIIAYSVYTFGG
+229 GIIIIAYSVYTLGG

-268 FSPTEVRVLGGSCE
+268 FSPTEIRVVGGNCE
-282 QCELDCDTD
+282 QRELDCDTG
-291 SEADDSCVDCYACYE
+291 SEAGEAQKESDCVDCYARYE
-306 RAVVSRQQMNS
+306 RARPSQR
-317 FPLDGG
+317 
-323 RSGWGC
+323 
-329 ASITAQFN
+329 QFN

-347 VGRVSWQ
+347 VGYVSWQ
-354 TCAFVV
+354 TCAFVI

-367 FDGLQETTNWLAVQT
+367 FDGLQETTNWLSVQT

-391 GVSVVDTLGVVLIPL
+391 GVSVIDTLGVVLIPL

-421 LSSEQASLSEVAR
+421 LSREQASLTEVAR

-459 GQLIIPLAADPFG
+459 GQLIIPLASDPFG
-472 FGWDVFGGAGYRID
+472 FGWDIFGGAGYRID
-486 PTVISTRFAWIV
+486 PTVISTKFAWIV
-498 SVGAIVVGHIIS
+498 SVAAIVIGHIIS
-510 VYVAHTIAIRR
+510 VYIAHTIAIRR
-521 APSHALALR
+521 ATTHSLALR

>member
-1 MGVNPLVL
+1 
-9 KKIETQRTS
+9 
-18 MKKLIPILS
+18 MKKTLPILFV
-27 ILSILLVPVPVYA
+27 LSILLVPAPAYA

-68 VVIGIFLRGGSA
+68 VVIGLFLRGGSTEY
-80 QFRYPRFN
+80 RYPRFN
-88 LLSLPGATLTSQIKV
+88 LLSLPGAPLTSRIKAV
-103 LAAQVISALLLLLVL
+103 VAQVLSVLLFLLVL
-118 ATSLFG
+118 ATSFLG
-124 SDNPLAN
+124 SDNPLEN

-164 LYEWTEWLLK
+164 LYELAEWLLK
-174 SLGAKFP
+174 R
-181 FALSL
+181 
-186 SNGMSAGLRPYPA
+186 AGKSMPTPRAYPA

-223 IIPRYL
+223 IVPRYL
-229 GIIIIAYSVYTFGG
+229 GVIAVAYSIYTFGG

-262 FGIFAR
+262 YGIFAR
-268 FSPTEVRVLGGSCE
+268 FSPTEVRVVGVNCDGCELGCMGDMSGGSSPPSQPSSTKGE
-282 QCELDCDTD
+282 GTI
-291 SEADDSCVDCYACYE
+291 SCVDCYACYE
-306 RAVVSRQQMNS
+306 RAEPSQR
-317 FPLDGG
+317 
-323 RSGWGC
+323 
-329 ASITAQFN
+329 QFN

-354 TCAFVV
+354 ACAFVV

-367 FDGLQETTNWLAVQT
+367 FDGLQETTNWLGLQT
-382 VGLRLLGPG
+382 IGLRLLGPG

-421 LSSEQASLSEVAR
+421 LSGERASLSEVAR

-459 GQLIIPLAADPFG
+459 GQLIIPLASDPFG
-472 FGWDVFGGAGYRID
+472 FGWDIFGTSGYRID
-486 PTVISTRFAWIV
+486 PTVISTKFAWIV
-498 SVGAIVVGHIIS
+498 SVGAIVVGHIVS
-510 VYVAHTIAIRR
+510 VYIAHTIAVRR
-521 APSHALALR
+521 APSHILALR

-552 PIVAQ
+552 PIVAG

>member
-1 MGVNPLVL
+1 
-9 KKIETQRTS
+9 
-18 MKKLIPILS
+18 MKKLLPILA
-27 ILSILLVPVPVYA
+27 ILSILLAPVPVYA

-68 VVIGIFLRGGSA
+68 VVIGLFLRGGGTEY
-80 QFRYPRFN
+80 RYPRFN
-88 LLSLPGATLTSQIKV
+88 LLSLPGARGSSRIKAV
-103 LAAQVISALLLLLVL
+103 VAQVLSVLLLLLVL

-124 SDNPLAN
+124 SDNPLTN

-151 FGNLWMLINPWKA
+151 FGNLWMVINPWKA
-164 LYEWTEWLLK
+164 LYEFAEWLLH
-174 SLGAKFP
+174 L
-181 FALSL
+181 
-186 SNGMSAGLRPYPA
+186 AGRRMPAPRPYPA

-223 IIPRYL
+223 IVPRYL
-229 GIIIIAYSVYTFGG
+229 GIIIIAYSVYTIGG
-243 MLLYGKHV
+243 MLLYGKHA
-251 WLRYGDPFAVL
+251 WLRYGDPFSML
-262 FGIFAR
+262 YGIFAR
-268 FSPTEVRVLGGSCE
+268 FSPTEVRVVGGGCADCE
-282 QCELDCDTD
+282 PGCASDGSGGASPSSQPSPLEGEGAGPSTSSGRTEPD
-291 SEADDSCVDCYACYE
+291 CVDCYACYE
-306 RAVVSRQQMNS
+306 RADAGSRQYN
-317 FPLDGG
+317 L
-323 RSGWGC
+323 
-329 ASITAQFN
+329 
-337 IRPWAAGLVS
+337 RPWAAGLVD
-347 VGRVSWQ
+347 VGNVSWQ
-354 TCAFVV
+354 ACAFVV

-367 FDGLQETTNWLAVQT
+367 FDGLQETTNWLSVQT

-406 LFLGIYLLFCLGIRA
+406 LFLGIYLLFCAGIRA
-421 LSSEQASLSEVAR
+421 LSGERATLSEVAR

-459 GQLIIPLAADPFG
+459 GQLIIPLASDPFG
-472 FGWDVFGGAGYRID
+472 FGWDIFGTAGYRID
-486 PTVISTRFAWIV
+486 PTVVSTRFAWIV
-498 SVGAIVVGHIIS
+498 SVGAIVIGHIVS
-510 VYVAHTIAIRR
+510 VYIAHTIAVRR
-521 APSHALALR
+521 APSHRLALR

-552 PIVAQ
+552 PIVAG